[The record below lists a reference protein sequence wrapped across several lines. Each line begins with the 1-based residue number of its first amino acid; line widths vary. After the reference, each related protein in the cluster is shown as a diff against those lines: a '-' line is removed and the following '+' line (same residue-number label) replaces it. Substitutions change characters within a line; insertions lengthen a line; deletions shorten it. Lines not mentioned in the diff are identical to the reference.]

1 MPEFKVFIRI
11 QAPYSKVW
19 ELASVVENI
28 EKWSPVKFS
37 TVAPDASVR
46 NGLKLVQ
53 IDKQFGVFGC
63 KNLFVHD
70 AFMNSKV
77 RRQFSFVD
85 EADSYRFNRI
95 TYMFDDNSISTMIAL
110 SEDYEA
116 RQILREQAKNEPEYQ
131 IDIMAHVFYT
141 FGSVF
146 WRQIVEYLFIN
157 PFFKFIFQKKV
168 EKSLAK
174 LKQLAESK

>member
-1 MPEFKVFIRI
+1 MPEFKVFTRI
-11 QAPYSKVW
+11 HAPYSKVW
-19 ELASVVENI
+19 ELASVVGNI
-28 EKWSPVKFS
+28 EKWSSVKFS
-37 TVAPDASVR
+37 SAAPDESIR
-46 NGLKLVQ
+46 NGIKLVQ
-53 IDKQFGVFGC
+53 VDKQFGVFGC
-63 KNLFVHD
+63 KNLYVHD

-85 EADSYRFNRI
+85 EDDSYRFNRI

-116 RQILREQAKNEPEYQ
+116 RKILREQAKTEPEYQ
-131 IDIMAHVFYT
+131 IDVMAHVFYT

-146 WRQIVEYLFIN
+146 WKQIVEYLFIN
-157 PFFKFIFQKKV
+157 PFFKLMFQHKV

-174 LKQLAESK
+174 LKSLSEGK

>member
-1 MPEFKVFIRI
+1 MPEFKVFIKI
-11 QAPYSKVW
+11 HAPYSKVW
-19 ELASVVENI
+19 DLVSVAGNI

-37 TVAPDASVR
+37 TAAPDTSIR

-53 IDKQFGVFGC
+53 VDKQFGVFGC
-63 KNLFVHD
+63 KNLYVHD

-77 RRQFSFVD
+77 RRQYSFVD
-85 EADSYRFNRI
+85 ESDSYRFNRI
-95 TYMFDDNSISTMIAL
+95 TYMFDDNSISTMINL

-116 RQILREQAKNEPEYQ
+116 RKILREQAKSEPEYQ
-131 IDIMAHVFYT
+131 IDVMAHVFYT

-146 WRQIVEYLFIN
+146 WKQVVEYLFIN

-174 LKQLAESK
+174 LKLMAESK